1 MQVVSLTEK
10 NMHLDW
16 NASGW
21 FGGQLGGTAWILV
34 AAAITFDHNTWT
46 GLILL
51 MIFLVPNIV
60 GYLLWRLKK
69 FSCHASLQILF
80 GLSGLFGLLTIY
92 VLDRNHLWLEIQKGG
107 SISAVSGYF
116 LLTLIILIL
125 MITFYLKFGRKPNA
139 SST

>member
-51 MIFLVPNIV
+51 VIFLVPNIV

>member
-1 MQVVSLTEK
+1 
-10 NMHLDW
+10 MHLDW
-16 NASGW
+16 NANGW
-21 FGGQLGGTAWILV
+21 FGSQLGGTAWILV
-34 AAAITFDHNTWT
+34 AAAIALGHNTWT

-51 MIFLVPNIV
+51 VIFLVPNIV
-60 GYLLWRLKK
+60 GYLLWYIKI
-69 FSCHASLQILF
+69 FSCHASIQILF

-116 LLTLIILIL
+116 LITLIVLIL
-125 MITFYLKFGRKPNA
+125 MITFYLRFGRKPNA